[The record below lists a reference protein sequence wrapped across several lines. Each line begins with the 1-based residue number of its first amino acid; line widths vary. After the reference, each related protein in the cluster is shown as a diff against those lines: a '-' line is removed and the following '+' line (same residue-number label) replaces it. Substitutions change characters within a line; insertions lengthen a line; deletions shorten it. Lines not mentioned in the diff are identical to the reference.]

1 MSVDFSVVIPSFRRP
16 KPLGEAIASV
26 LGQPGVSVEVIVID
40 DSPEASAEGVV
51 AAIGDA
57 RVRYLNNPAPS
68 GGWPSSVRN
77 LGWPLAQGDF
87 IHFLDDD
94 DIVPDGHYAAVKKIF
109 AARPD
114 VGVVFGRIE
123 PFGDA
128 PEAQLQQERAFFDDR
143 ARRAR
148 LCRLFGPRWGFTACM
163 MFRRT
168 LLICS
173 AGVVRRECVE
183 RVGGHDARIRPWRG
197 HRLLCLR
204 HAAVGSLV
212 HGPGGAAIQGEQPI
226 PNAFAGARPD
236 GTGTTGVGPEDHSR
250 PLPVGTQRPRIP
262 CGEGFCPHRTE
273 VPRDRDTQAVPRG
286 PVD

>member
-148 LCRLFGPRWGFTACM
+148 LCRLFGPRWGFHG
-163 MFRRT
+163 
-168 LLICS
+168 L
-173 AGVVRRECVE
+173 
-183 RVGGHDARIRPWRG
+183 HDVSS
-197 HRLLCLR
+197 
-204 HAAVGSLV
+204 HAADLQRRRRAPRMCGA
-212 HGPGGAAIQGEQPI
+212 GGRTRRPH
-226 PNAFAGARPD
+226 PPLARTP
-236 GTGTTGVGPEDHSR
+236 PSM
-250 PLPVGTQRPRIP
+250 PSP
-262 CGEGFCPHRTE
+262 CGSREPGSWTRWRC
-273 VPRDRDTQAVPRG
+273 DSG
-286 PVD
+286 